1 MLHLYFLKKLRKIY
15 RRANVYINIKSRC
28 NFRRGIW
35 LVLCLHAEGMELKKR
50 KRAHENQVLWH
61 LNWQCALWH
70 GSMLL
75 VYRSNVISHIM
86 TIHVLVLFLT
96 CISFCRGISVF
107 SYWSFLNDCYLL
119 HPFPLTKA
127 GSFGFICMLA
137 SAACV
142 GAKEEELRS
151 SKEEQFVFLS
161 CCVSSCTSFF
171 TYSSVSECPLV
182 TWDLTAV
189 FIYSFINV
197 RLLSYK
203 LRSYCYYL
211 FL

>member
-1 MLHLYFLKKLRKIY
+1 MIY

-86 TIHVLVLFLT
+86 RIHVLVLFLT

-151 SKEEQFVFLS
+151 SKEEQFFFVLLCFLMYLI
-161 CCVSSCTSFF
+161 F
-171 TYSSVSECPLV
+171 
-182 TWDLTAV
+182 
-189 FIYSFINV
+189 YSFINV
-197 RLLSYK
+197 RVPSCN
-203 LRSYCYYL
+203 LRSYCCVYL
-211 FL
+211 LIHQCKIALL